1 MNYALIIAG
10 GSGNRMG
17 QDIPKQFMHVDNC
30 PIIIHTMMAFQKHP
44 DIQGTGCHRI
54 GDTLLLSLFVGC
66 YQIAQTEGLG
76 CLGTDQFV
84 ARNTGVGR
92 KTIFALQDS
101 LSTFD
106 TRNGIAIL
114 LADGDIG

>member
-1 MNYALIIAG
+1 MHLSA
-10 GSGNRMG
+10 S
-17 QDIPKQFMHVDNC
+17 QFCH
-30 PIIIHTMMAFQKHP
+30 
-44 DIQGTGCHRI
+44 QGTGCHRI
-54 GDTLLLSLFVGC
+54 GDALLLSLFVGC

-114 LADGDIG
+114 LADGDIGRDDVLRQEWAHGIMHQHQVVITASHLFQAIDTIVD

>member
-1 MNYALIIAG
+1 MHLSA
-10 GSGNRMG
+10 S
-17 QDIPKQFMHVDNC
+17 QFCH
-30 PIIIHTMMAFQKHP
+30 
-44 DIQGTGCHRI
+44 QGTGCHRI
-54 GDTLLLSLFVGC
+54 GDALLLCLFVGC

-76 CLGTDQFV
+76 CLGTNQLV

-92 KTIFALQDS
+92 ETIFAFQDS

>member
-1 MNYALIIAG
+1 MHLSA
-10 GSGNRMG
+10 S
-17 QDIPKQFMHVDNC
+17 QFCH
-30 PIIIHTMMAFQKHP
+30 
-44 DIQGTGCHRI
+44 QGTGCYRI
-54 GDTLLLSLFVGC
+54 GDALLLSLFVGC

-92 KTIFALQDS
+92 ETIFALQDS

-114 LADGDIG
+114 LADGDIDEMMSCDKSGRTASCTSTRSSSPHPASFKP

>member
-1 MNYALIIAG
+1 MHLSA
-10 GSGNRMG
+10 S
-17 QDIPKQFMHVDNC
+17 QFCH
-30 PIIIHTMMAFQKHP
+30 
-44 DIQGTGCHRI
+44 QGTGCHRI
-54 GDTLLLSLFVGC
+54 GDALLLSLFVGC

-114 LADGDIG
+114 LADGMNLRCTRSNANKEDRRPKYAMPKAIIDAFT